1 MILQEK
7 LLPLRALANLAW
19 AVAVQGNEG
28 APGFRSQE
36 FFHSLQRELAQR
48 SADLQADSFLMA
60 SATASNALEILWA
73 SNLAKFQLPTVQL
86 SPIWHSLMHCAG
98 MGGHAGHARPKAEQK
113 TQVTQVTP
121 MAARAPI
128 GTQISKEPRVI
139 LQLPDRS
146 LELLGVFLK
155 SFSLRV
161 SFSLILYNHGS
172 CAVDLALSCEKTLAT
187 WSISLITALF
197 AVYKLPI
204 GSVCL
209 LQPRNSCF
217 QAIRVAGLWSSCP
230 ITVAKGLGI
239 HILTCCRTVSGIGTA
254 VLLNLLTV

>member
-1 MILQEK
+1 MVQEK

-19 AVAVQGNEG
+19 AVAVQGSEG

-48 SADLQADSFLMA
+48 SAELQVDSFSMA

-98 MGGHAGHARPKAEQK
+98 MGGHASPRAEQT

-121 MAARAPI
+121 IAARAPS

-146 LELLGVFLK
+146 LELRAFFS

-161 SFSLILYNHGS
+161 S
-172 CAVDLALSCEKTLAT
+172 
-187 WSISLITALF
+187 
-197 AVYKLPI
+197 
-204 GSVCL
+204 L
-209 LQPRNSCF
+209 L
-217 QAIRVAGLWSSCP
+217 
-230 ITVAKGLGI
+230 
-239 HILTCCRTVSGIGTA
+239 
-254 VLLNLLTV
+254 